1 MDFNIKYSRIL
12 LKSDEFTLSER
23 LGEGSSGI
31 IYEISDEYVIKILKE
46 GHQFEYD
53 FYNLYMRTLNES
65 YISNLIGLPI
75 SYGNIDNN
83 QLFII
88 LNKYSKFNI
97 KYTKG
102 TTLEIKL
109 IRLIYQLLVV
119 EDYLET
125 ELQFVNLDF
134 KLNNLML
141 DINNDIKVIDF
152 GLIKKFNK
160 DDIFYSYKNYYI
172 WPLEQS
178 PIRSVPLYSIFI
190 LIASLF
196 LEYDIINNNTTLFIL
211 NRLKENFSESFQYIM
226 KLLADLKYNS
236 KYIIY
241 KINTL
246 YAFF

>member
-1 MDFNIKYSRIL
+1 MDFNIKYNRVPLKANDIIL
-12 LKSDEFTLSER
+12 GDR

-31 IYEISDEYVIKILKE
+31 IYEISEDAVIKILKE

-53 FYNLYMRTLNES
+53 FYHLYMRDLNES
-65 YISNLIGLPI
+65 YISNMIGLPLG
-75 SYGNIDNN
+75 YGNINN
-83 QLFII
+83 TQPFII

-97 KYTKG
+97 KYVKG
-102 TTLEIKL
+102 TTLELKL

-125 ELQFVNLDF
+125 ELEFVNLDL
-134 KLNNLML
+134 KLNNIML
-141 DINNDIKVIDF
+141 DINNNIKVIDF

-190 LIASLF
+190 LISSLF
-196 LEYDIINNNTTLFIL
+196 LEFEIINNNTTLFIL
-211 NRLKENFSESFQYIM
+211 NRLKENFSKQFQYIM
-226 KLLADLKYNS
+226 KILSDLQYDS

>member
-1 MDFNIKYSRIL
+1 MEFNIKYNRFL
-12 LKSDEFTLSER
+12 LNYNNFEVGRK

-31 IYEISDEYVIKILKE
+31 IYEISDNYIIKILKQ

-53 FYNLYMRTLNES
+53 FYNLYMKKLNES

-75 SYGNIDNN
+75 SYGTRDT

-88 LNKYSKFNI
+88 LNKYKKFDI
-97 KYTKG
+97 KYVKG
-102 TTLEIKL
+102 VTLETKL
-109 IRLIYQLLVV
+109 IRLIYKLLVV

-134 KLNNLML
+134 KLNNIML
-141 DINNDIKVIDF
+141 DINNNIKVIDF
-152 GLIKKFNK
+152 GLIKKFNN

-172 WPLEQS
+172 WPLGQS
-178 PIRSVPLYSIFI
+178 PIKSVPLYSIFI

-196 LEYDIINNNTTLFIL
+196 LEYDVINTNTTRFIL
-211 NRLKENFSESFQYIM
+211 NRLQKKFTSSFHQILE
-226 KLLADLKYNS
+226 LLSSLKYNS

-241 KINTL
+241 KINIL